1 MEINSKQN
9 LYASAISS
17 VKFDANSVK
26 NQNLI
31 STKFYANLGKNQ
43 NLTHANSRAN
53 LTNPS
58 KNFTRKIA
66 RFFAKFTLILCSIC
80 AINFLR

>member
-1 MEINSKQN
+1 MKINSKQN
-9 LYASAISS
+9 LDASAISS
-17 VKFDANSVK
+17 VKFGVNSVK

-43 NLTHANSRAN
+43 NLTHTNSRAN
-53 LTNPS
+53 LTNPR

-66 RFFAKFTLILCSIC
+66 RFC
-80 AINFLR
+80 